1 MGKLKVTYIV
11 LCFWITYCTCG
22 AESQTIDKITEALH
36 YVINPYRLVHAKTT
50 HQFKRLPAKSISS
63 QFDLNNTKPSM
74 EFYNSECSV
83 VYSPGEVDE
92 LEEDKTAEFTMTF
105 QCPPGAFEV
114 SAIIYTTRHFRT
126 NLLYKSHLLKAQS
139 FKNHLVTVGYK
150 KFYKVKPK
158 INSEMYFQKKYLV
171 FTCQV
176 CICI

>member
-1 MGKLKVTYIV
+1 MGKLKVSYIV

-63 QFDLNNTKPSM
+63 QFDSNNTKPST
-74 EFYNSECSV
+74 EFYSAECSV

-105 QCPPGAFEV
+105 QCPPEQFEV
-114 SAIIYTTRHFRT
+114 SAIFYLTRHFRT
-126 NLLYKSHLLKAQS
+126 NLLSQSHMLNAWSLI
-139 FKNHLVTVGYK
+139 
-150 KFYKVKPK
+150 K
-158 INSEMYFQKKYLV
+158 IM
-171 FTCQV
+171 
-176 CICI
+176 